1 MNQQVNSIILGAGS
15 AQRMGQTKQLL
26 TLRDKVLLHHVID
39 QVRQVNFE
47 KINTVIGHDANEI
60 QRIIRINDS
69 RFHWITNNAYKKGI
83 STSLKKGLQYCSKH
97 PHHIMVFLGDM
108 PFIKQSTIRYIMN
121 EGLYTAKGMYEPFVI
136 RPMYKRQIGH
146 PVFFGYIYPHF
157 FDQLEGDVG
166 AKAIVNNMKHVKT
179 LPINDEGIILDID
192 TPEAYAIANKRM
204 T

>member
-1 MNQQVNSIILGAGS
+1 GISFEKNEMKKLNSPIGLDIGAESPEEIAISILGEIIAFKNHHPAGFLHDSEKIHMSYIRVVRWMNHQVNSIIFRAGS

-97 PHHIMVFLGDM
+97 PHHIM
-108 PFIKQSTIRYIMN
+108 
-121 EGLYTAKGMYEPFVI
+121 
-136 RPMYKRQIGH
+136 
-146 PVFFGYIYPHF
+146 FF
-157 FDQLEGDVG
+157 
-166 AKAIVNNMKHVKT
+166 
-179 LPINDEGIILDID
+179 
-192 TPEAYAIANKRM
+192 
-204 T
+204 